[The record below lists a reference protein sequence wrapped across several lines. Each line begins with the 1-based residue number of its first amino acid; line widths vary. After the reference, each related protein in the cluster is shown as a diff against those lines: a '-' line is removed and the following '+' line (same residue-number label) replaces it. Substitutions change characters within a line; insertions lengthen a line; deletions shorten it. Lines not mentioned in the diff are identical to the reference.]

1 MKEVASQRWLMFSKL
16 WLCYNE
22 AQEDSD
28 ETSIIQLNE
37 VFAKHSKDDE
47 IFPLTVT
54 EIVDAQK
61 ADNKL
66 KEFFKPNATLDK
78 GLEL

>member
-1 MKEVASQRWLMFSKL
+1 LKFNGAAFKKL
-16 WLCYNE
+16 EGLCVYNT
-22 AQEDSD
+22 DF
-28 ETSIIQLNE
+28 LPNE
-37 VFAKHSKDDE
+37 
-47 IFPLTVT
+47 IYPLTCT

-66 KEFFKPNATLDK
+66 KDFFKPNATLDK

>member
-1 MKEVASQRWLMFSKL
+1 MY
-16 WLCYNE
+16 YNE

-28 ETSIIQLNE
+28 ETNITQLNE
-37 VFAKHSKDDE
+37 VFANHSEDNE
-47 IFPLTVT
+47 IYPLTIT
-54 EIVDAQK
+54 EIVDTQK
-61 ADNKL
+61 ANNRL